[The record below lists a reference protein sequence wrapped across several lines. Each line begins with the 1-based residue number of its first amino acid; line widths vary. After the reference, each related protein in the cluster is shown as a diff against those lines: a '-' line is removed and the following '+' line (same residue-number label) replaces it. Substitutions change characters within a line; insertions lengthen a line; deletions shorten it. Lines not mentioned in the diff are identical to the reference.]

1 MESLV
6 QGSSTNAP
14 SSVRKSKM
22 APCNGS
28 PKAKARWSSYLT
40 GNEVCGPSTEER
52 SLCQSHLIIS
62 QRTCSNERAGDGG
75 CSHIDEVIFVA
86 LLMQGS
92 GGGVGSRVEHTGY
105 SFVHKDNQISP
116 EGRDPRSIYYGWS

>member
-1 MESLV
+1 MCLISYQGPIPISGMEKHHEWDSLF
-6 QGSSTNAP
+6 S
-14 SSVRKSKM
+14 
-22 APCNGS
+22 
-28 PKAKARWSSYLT
+28 
-40 GNEVCGPSTEER
+40 
-52 SLCQSHLIIS
+52 
-62 QRTCSNERAGDGG
+62 SNERAGDGG